1 LYIQHDIHPIHS
13 EEERTLAI
21 TASRRKPPAGRAKRD
36 TVVNVRIAKPMR
48 ELIDSAA
55 DAMGKSRSEFIIE
68 SAHKSAMNVILDQ
81 RFFAL
86 DAERFQSFV
95 AALDRPPAPNRK
107 LKVLLASK
115 APWEA

>member
-1 LYIQHDIHPIHS
+1 MA
-13 EEERTLAI
+13 T
-21 TASRRKPPAGRAKRD
+21 TASRRKPPPGRAKRD

-68 SAHKSAMNVILDQ
+68 SAHKSAVNVLLDQ

-86 DAERFQSFV
+86 DAGRFESFV

-107 LKVLLASK
+107 LKALLAGK
-115 APWEA
+115 APWES

>member
-1 LYIQHDIHPIHS
+1 MLS
-13 EEERTLAI
+13 FEEERALA
-21 TASRRKPPAGRAKRD
+21 TTTSRRKPVPGRAKRD
-36 TVVNVRIAKPMR
+36 TVVNVRIAKPTR

-55 DAMGKSRSEFIIE
+55 EATGKSRSEFIIE
-68 SAHKSAMNVILDQ
+68 SAQKSAVNVLLDQ
-81 RFFAL
+81 RFFVL

-107 LKVLLASK
+107 LKALLASK